1 MPVVQKDSEREH
13 RIIMEIIVDAYGP
26 EEQAMGWYYYL
37 QDNITFPFRAIC
49 ITEKRISPLHPGDK
63 VKIVEMASED
73 DCQHEMFVE
82 TTWRRLSLSIPL
94 AQVQPLDETDEKTKE
109 AVQTGIIGFRG
120 DTNSY
125 KLMSKPRLFHWMKSR

>member
-1 MPVVQKDSEREH
+1 MPIVQEDPEREH

-26 EEQAMGWYYYL
+26 EEQALGWYYYL

-49 ITEKRISPLHPGDK
+49 ITEKRISPLRPGDK

-82 TTWRRLSLSIPL
+82 LAWRGRSLAIPL
-94 AQVQPLDETDEKTKE
+94 AQVQPLDETGEKTKE
-109 AVQTGIIGFRG
+109 AVADWHYWIARG
-120 DTNSY
+120 YELS
-125 KLMSKPRLFHWMKSR
+125 

>member
-13 RIIMEIIVDAYGP
+13 RITMEIIVDAYGP
-26 EEQAMGWYYYL
+26 EEQALGWYYYL

-49 ITEKRISPLHPGDK
+49 ITEKRISPLRPGDK

-73 DCQHEMFVE
+73 DCQHEMFIE
-82 TTWRRLSLSIPL
+82 TTWRGRSLAIPL

-109 AVQTGIIGFRG
+109 AVADWHYWIARG
-120 DTNSY
+120 YELS
-125 KLMSKPRLFHWMKSR
+125 

>member
-1 MPVVQKDSEREH
+1 MLVVQKDSERER

-26 EEQAMGWYYYL
+26 EEQALGWYYYL
-37 QDNITFPFRAIC
+37 QDNITFPFCAIC
-49 ITEKRISPLHPGDK
+49 ITEKRISPLIPGDE

-82 TTWRRLSLSIPL
+82 TTWRGRSLAIPL

-109 AVQTGIIGFRG
+109 AVADWHYWTARG
-120 DTNSY
+120 YELS
-125 KLMSKPRLFHWMKSR
+125 